1 MNFYVNSQ
9 GQIIRVDP
17 EDVFQGSVNANTI
30 NFVGAF
36 PSTCP
41 VTVAFKLLTG
51 EWTTPASMGMNSD
64 SPLPGI
70 QQPDG
75 TQFNIWRYTIPE
87 TVTEYY
93 GTVNLQ
99 FYVYAQGISGNGNMI
114 ATASSSFEVK
124 KGVPI
129 VLPDPSDDYETLL
142 TQILSA
148 LQQLQQADSEGAL
161 AAQKSAEAAANSAS
175 AAASSATAAEAAQTA
190 AESAQ
195 SKAETAAGSAATSA
209 TAAQT
214 AQAAAEAAQTAAE
227 TAQAGAEQAKDDAQ
241 DLVNEAQDIAETTA
255 QETAQNVVN
264 NFVQTGGPFTNGITV
279 DKQITLHENPE
290 TDTSESVLQHKEY
303 GFNFYD
309 VKEGADLS
317 GKSLFFDTGTSPL
330 EDSNFNGTSL
340 EPLISFQNGY
350 TLYVNPNVS
359 PSNYSVYMATPTGGI
374 SYFYLNGQWIADVYT
389 FTGSGWVVSSVKKE
403 NFESDAAQILTDMLV
418 VGTFFVPSRTR
429 FDEGAQVPLTPSG
442 AFDVANKQ
450 YVDSTLKT
458 EAGYLQ
464 QAIDNEASARAA
476 ADTALRNSKYDKTG
490 GTIDGNV
497 QITGDLTVQGTT
509 TTNDTETLAVKDNLI
524 VTNSDGATLSGLSGL
539 IIRTSPTQSY
549 GMVYDPANEG
559 TVKLGLGTYDAET
572 GVFTFATGEG
582 LPVAVRALSTAW
594 NNLHLAAWDA
604 ASNQFVDAGKAV
616 ADFQEKLT
624 FDSTPTQ
631 NSTNPVTSGGVFAAL
646 QKKQNTLTEGEGIL
660 ISDTDVISFDTT
672 VLDDYVTLD
681 TDQTIT
687 ATKFIQGSGAYVF
700 NIRKSSL
707 STEDNEPNITKFDG
721 STIMFQ
727 RDTGSDRGALILYT
741 EITGTAYRGLKLPY
755 EAGTLALLSDIPSL
769 DGYAKLSTNED
780 QTFTNDIFMLRNLD
794 VQMTISASSLEVSR
808 IAVSNRII
816 CDGYIYIDDDGD
828 GKGYYGTNTGNYYG
842 HMFEVMLDMD
852 SYYVANFPAKPLES
866 QETFAF
872 LSDIE
877 PISEQVSDLSQ
888 SVDDIYTILQ
898 QEVYNA
904 QDIEQEYSSR
914 ETADGADI
922 IDGALETV
930 KKIQGATVKTTN
942 LLPFPYLDGA
952 SLTQNGVTFTANS
965 DGSVTIN
972 GTPTDYVAYRFIADF
987 RGVGEFILSGIPS
1000 SANLSF
1006 TFTAYN
1012 SAGDSIGAVDGL
1024 KGQTIQFNTSDYEG
1038 YDHALLQIRRGL
1050 TGVAINNVTVYPMLN
1065 EGSTALP
1072 YMPYFSGLKN
1082 AYFQGLR
1089 STGRNLIPFPY
1100 FDNTK
1105 TVSGVTFTV
1114 NDDGSLTVNG
1124 TATSQVN
1131 FFFVSNTNP
1140 ILTFPIG
1147 TVLSLSGCPS
1157 GGSGTTFFLNLLST
1171 DHMEGITET
1180 GNGGTV
1186 TTTKKSYYFY
1196 FRVEEG
1202 VTLTNA
1208 VIRPMLNYGSSA
1220 LPYEPYISHEIS
1232 LDAAIELPAWDSINP
1247 TTGKRIVQSNTL
1259 TFDGTTSW
1267 HHTDESKKYNYFKQE
1282 LINLGGNAK
1291 NSTIICNR
1299 ISTNFRSDMYI
1310 QITGL
1315 TDNGYATLLIA
1326 TSRTVY
1332 PELTTTAALQQ
1343 LLSEWATAGNP
1354 LTVCYCLY
1362 TSTESDIEIEDR
1374 LPAYKNG
1381 SETVIQGD
1389 TDNSEYG
1396 AENTLTQN
1404 YAEVKGTTGTTEG
1417 GNS

>member
-41 VTVAFKLLTG
+41 VTVAFRLPTG

-75 TQFNIWRYTIPE
+75 TQFNIWRYAIPG
-87 TVTEYY
+87 TVTEHY

-99 FYVYAQGISGNGNMI
+99 FYVYAQGSDGNGNTI

-124 KGVPI
+124 KGVPV

-161 AAQKSAEAAANSAS
+161 SAQQSAEAAANSAS

-190 AESAQ
+190 AEAAQ

-279 DKQITLHENPE
+279 DKQITMRGNPE

-303 GFNFYD
+303 GFNFYE
-309 VKEGADLS
+309 VEEGTDLS
-317 GKSLFFDTGTSPL
+317 GKSLFIDTGIFPL

-340 EPLISFQNGY
+340 ETLISFQNGY

-359 PSNYSVYMATPTGGI
+359 PSNYSVYMATPSGGI
-374 SYFYLNGQWIADVYT
+374 SYFYLNGQWMTDVYT

-403 NFESDAAQILTDMLV
+403 NFESDAAQILADMLV

-429 FDEGAQVPLTPSG
+429 FDDGAQIPLTPSG
-442 AFDVANKQ
+442 AFDVPNKQ
-450 YVDSTLKT
+450 YVDGTVKT
-458 EAGYLQ
+458 KAGYLQ

-549 GMVYDPANEG
+549 GIVYDPANEG
-559 TVKLGLGTYDAET
+559 TVKLGLGTYNADT
-572 GVFTFATGEG
+572 GVFTFLQGEG
-582 LPVAVRALSTAW
+582 LPVAIRSLSTAW

-604 ASNQFVDAGKAV
+604 ASNQFIDAGKAV

-624 FDSTPTQ
+624 FDTTPTQ

-646 QKKQNTLTEGEGIL
+646 QEKQNTLTAGEGIL
-660 ISDTDVISFDTT
+660 ISDTDVISFDAT
-672 VLDDYVTLD
+672 VLNDYVTLD

-687 ATKFIQGSGAYVF
+687 ATKFIQGNGAYVF
-700 NIRKSSL
+700 NISKSSL

-755 EAGTLALLSDIPSL
+755 EEGTLALLSDIPSL
-769 DGYAKLSTNED
+769 DGYADLGTNEA
-780 QTFTNDIFMLRNLD
+780 QTFWGEIIFNHGLTVNQGFAEFETKTTFTDNVDFEKGFSFAGILFGDEGSYLSLYDGGFYGTYFMLYP
-794 VQMTISASSLEVSR
+794 SEGESYKVS
-808 IAVSNRII
+808 
-816 CDGYIYIDDDGD
+816 
-828 GKGYYGTNTGNYYG
+828 
-842 HMFEVMLDMD
+842 
-852 SYYVANFPAKPLES
+852 FPTKTTSED
-866 QETFAF
+866 ETFAF

-877 PISEQVSDLSQ
+877 PLSEQVSDLSQ

-942 LLPFPYLDGA
+942 LIPFPYEGA
-952 SLTQNGVTFTANS
+952 TTTVNGVTFTNS
-965 DGSVTIN
+965 GDGSVTIN
-972 GTPTDYVAYRFIADF
+972 GTA
-987 RGVGEFILSGIPS
+987 SGGNS
-1000 SANLSF
+1000 SF
-1006 TFTAYN
+1006 TFCSNADKMNLLAGTTYYFTCAHGVLAYTDTDGTHYI
-1012 SAGDSIGAVDGL
+1012 SAGSSFTWGTGWTFISIYVQLNEGDSETNL
-1024 KGQTIQFNTSDYEG
+1024 
-1038 YDHALLQIRRGL
+1038 
-1050 TGVAINNVTVYPMLN
+1050 TVYPMLN
-1065 EGSTALP
+1065 EGSSALP
-1072 YMPYFSGLKN
+1072 YMPYFPGLKN

-1089 STGRNLIPFPY
+1089 STGRNLLKLNDGQYNVFG
-1100 FDNTK
+1100 
-1105 TVSGVTFTV
+1105 VSVNISNGQVTF
-1114 NDDGSLTVNG
+1114 SG
-1124 TATSQVN
+1124 TATSGGGRTVWLSDGFVLPAGTYFISCTPALDMADCIGYISDKNDFTTIGSTATGVFTLEKATEVGFGFN
-1131 FFFVSNTNP
+1131 FLSAGKEYN
-1140 ILTFPIG
+1140 G
-1147 TVLSLSGCPS
+1147 TY
-1157 GGSGTTFFLNLLST
+1157 T
-1171 DHMEGITET
+1171 I
-1180 GNGGTV
+1180 
-1186 TTTKKSYYFY
+1186 
-1196 FRVEEG
+1196 
-1202 VTLTNA
+1202 
-1208 VIRPMLNYGSSA
+1208 MLNYGSSA

-1232 LDAAIELPAWDSINP
+1232 LDTAIELPAWDSIDLVR
-1247 TTGKRIVQSNTL
+1247 GKRTVQSNTITL
-1259 TFDGTTSW
+1259 VGTEIWGRTGMPNC
-1267 HHTDESKKYNYFKQE
+1267 YAYY
-1282 LINLGGNAK
+1282 
-1291 NSTIICNR
+1291 
-1299 ISTNFRSDMYI
+1299 IS
-1310 QITGL
+1310 L
-1315 TDNGYATLLIA
+1315 TDLSPVQPLGKGSTSLISNKILNRVYNA
-1326 TSRTVY
+1326 VPNQNDGCYITNDDSSAVVFWFLQSAYPDLSTVD
-1332 PELTTTAALQQ
+1332 AWKAQ
-1343 LLSEWATAGNP
+1343 LVAWNTAGDP
-1354 LTVCYCLY
+1354 LTVCYQ
-1362 TSTESDIEIEDR
+1362 TATATESDISMEDR

-1381 SETVIQGD
+1381 SETVIQGA

-1404 YAEVKGTTGTTEG
+1404 YAEVKGTTEG

>member
-30 NFVGAF
+30 NFIGAF

-41 VTVAFKLLTG
+41 VNVAFRLPTG

-75 TQFNIWRYTIPE
+75 TQFNIWRYTIPG

-99 FYVYAQGISGNGNMI
+99 FYVYAQGSDGNGNTI
-114 ATASSSFEVK
+114 ATAASSFEVK
-124 KGVPI
+124 KGVPV

-161 AAQKSAEAAANSAS
+161 SAQQSAEAAANSAS

-190 AESAQ
+190 AEAAQ

-241 DLVNEAQDIAETTA
+241 DLVNEAHDIAETTA

-279 DKQITLHENPE
+279 DKQIILRGNPE
-290 TDTSESVLQHKEY
+290 SDTSESVLQHKEY

-309 VKEGADLS
+309 VEEGTDLS
-317 GKSLFFDTGTSPL
+317 GKSLFFDTGISPL
-330 EDSNFNGTSL
+330 EDSNFNGTGL
-340 EPLISFQNGY
+340 ETLISFQNGY

-359 PSNYSVYMATPTGGI
+359 PSNYSVYMSTPSGGR
-374 SYFYLNGQWIADVYT
+374 SYFYLNGQWVADVYT
-389 FTGSGWVVSSVKKE
+389 FTGSGWVVSSIEKE
-403 NFESDAAQILTDMLV
+403 NFESDAAQMLADMIT

-429 FDEGAQVPLTPSG
+429 FDDGAQIPVTPLG
-442 AFDVANKQ
+442 AFDIANKQ
-450 YVDSTLKT
+450 YVDGTVKT

-490 GTIDGNV
+490 GTIDGDV
-497 QITGDLTVQGTT
+497 VITRNLTVQGTT

-572 GVFTFATGEG
+572 GIFTFATGEG
-582 LPVAVRALSTAW
+582 LPVAIRALSTAW
-594 NNLHLAAWDA
+594 TNLHLAAWDA
-604 ASNQFVDAGKAV
+604 ASNQFIDAGKAV

-624 FDSTPTQ
+624 FDTTPTQ
-631 NSTNPVTSGGVFAAL
+631 NSTNPVTSGGVFSAL
-646 QKKQNTLTEGEGIL
+646 QEKQNELTAGTGIL

-672 VLDDYVTLD
+672 VLDGYVTETGLIEALSGYVTLGSYQRITAKKEFQLNGLTGYTAINGQD
-681 TDQTIT
+681 VNGESNFTVYNSSTFPCSYQYGQIVYIADDDSGNMLATIT
-687 ATKFIQGSGAYVF
+687 IPHKT
-700 NIRKSSL
+700 
-707 STEDNEPNITKFDG
+707 D
-721 STIMFQ
+721 
-727 RDTGSDRGALILYT
+727 IL
-741 EITGTAYRGLKLPY
+741 AVV
-755 EAGTLALLSDIPSL
+755 SDI
-769 DGYAKLSTNED
+769 TNAVEP
-780 QTFTNDIFMLRNLD
+780 
-794 VQMTISASSLEVSR
+794 VSD
-808 IAVSNRII
+808 A
-816 CDGYIYIDDDGD
+816 
-828 GKGYYGTNTGNYYG
+828 
-842 HMFEVMLDMD
+842 
-852 SYYVANFPAKPLES
+852 
-866 QETFAF
+866 
-872 LSDIE
+872 
-877 PISEQVSDLSQ
+877 VSDLSQ

-898 QEVYNA
+898 QEVYSS

-930 KKIQGATVKTTN
+930 KTVQGSTVKTTN
-942 LLPFPYLDGA
+942 LLPYPYLDGA
-952 SLTQNGVTFTANS
+952 SLTRNGVTFTANS

-987 RGVGEFILSGIPS
+987 RGVGQFILSGIPS

-1012 SAGDSIGAVDGL
+1012 SAGDSIGAVDG
-1024 KGQTIQFNTSDYEG
+1024 KQGQTIQFNTSDYEG
-1038 YDHALLQIRRGL
+1038 YDHALLQIRRSL
-1050 TGVAINNVTVYPMLN
+1050 TGTAINNVTVYPMLN

-1072 YMPYFSGLKN
+1072 YMPYFPGLKN

-1089 STGRNLIPFPY
+1089 STGRNLVDQSSLLVGFYNGSDFGIDDLPLY
-1100 FDNTK
+1100 RSIKIYLSAGTYTLQSAVELQIVR
-1105 TVSGVTFTV
+1105 TVIDGEYSVVGILGTTYTFT
-1114 NDDGSLTVNG
+1114 
-1124 TATSQVN
+1124 
-1131 FFFVSNTNP
+1131 
-1140 ILTFPIG
+1140 
-1147 TVLSLSGCPS
+1147 
-1157 GGSGTTFFLNLLST
+1157 
-1171 DHMEGITET
+1171 
-1180 GNGGTV
+1180 
-1186 TTTKKSYYFY
+1186 TTTAGYVGIS
-1196 FRVEEG
+1196 FRR
-1202 VTLTNA
+1202 LDSTNW
-1208 VIRPMLNYGSSA
+1208 VDGTNLMLNYGSSA
-1220 LPYEPYISHEIS
+1220 LPYEPYVSHEIS
-1232 LDAAIELPAWDSINP
+1232 LDTAIELPAWDSIDLVR
-1247 TTGKRIVQSNTL
+1247 GKRIVQSNTL
-1259 TFDGTTSW
+1259 TFDGTENW
-1267 HHTDESKKYNYFKQE
+1267 
-1282 LINLGGNAK
+1282 I
-1291 NSTIICNR
+1291 
-1299 ISTNFRSDMYI
+1299 
-1310 QITGL
+1310 
-1315 TDNGYATLLIA
+1315 
-1326 TSRTVY
+1326 V
-1332 PELTTTAALQQ
+1332 
-1343 LLSEWATAGNP
+1343 TAGNENYYIYSYSTGIESLERNTLITNKLNVGEANNTTESGCYFAGIPRDDLIVFFLKTAYPDLSTVDAWEAQFAAWAAAGDP
-1354 LTVCYCLY
+1354 LTVCYQ
-1362 TSTESDIEIEDR
+1362 TATATESDIDIPENR

-1404 YAEVKGTTGTTEG
+1404 YAEVKGTTEG

>member
-17 EDVFQGSVNANTI
+17 EDVFQGSVNVNTI
-30 NFVGAF
+30 NFIGAF

-41 VTVAFKLLTG
+41 VTVAFRLPTG

-75 TQFNIWRYTIPE
+75 TQFNIWRYTIPG

-99 FYVYAQGISGNGNMI
+99 FYVYAQGSDGNGNTI

-124 KGVPI
+124 KGVPV

-161 AAQKSAEAAANSAS
+161 SAQQSAEAAANSAS

-190 AESAQ
+190 AEAAQ

-214 AQAAAEAAQTAAE
+214 AQEAAEAAQTAAE

-241 DLVNEAQDIAETTA
+241 DLVNEAHDIAETTA

-279 DKQITLHENPE
+279 DKQIILRGNPE
-290 TDTSESVLQHKEY
+290 SDTSESVLQHKEY

-309 VKEGADLS
+309 VEEGTDLS
-317 GKSLFFDTGTSPL
+317 GKSLFFDTENSPL

-340 EPLISFQNGY
+340 ETLISFQNGC

-359 PSNYSVYMATPTGGI
+359 PSNYSVYMSTPNGGT
-374 SYFYLNGQWIADVYT
+374 SYFYLDGQWMTDVYT

-403 NFESDAAQILTDMLV
+403 NFESDAAQMLADMLV

-429 FDEGAQVPLTPSG
+429 FDDGAQIPVTPLG
-442 AFDVANKQ
+442 AFDVPNKQ
-450 YVDSTLKT
+450 YVDGTVKT
-458 EAGYLQ
+458 ESGYLQ

-497 QITGDLTVQGTT
+497 VVTGNFTVQGTT

-549 GMVYDPANEG
+549 GIVYDPANEG
-559 TVKLGLGTYDAET
+559 TVKLGLGTYNAET

-582 LPVAVRALSTAW
+582 LPVAIRALSTAW
-594 NNLHLAAWDA
+594 TNLHLAAWDA
-604 ASNQFVDAGKAV
+604 ASNQFIDAGKAV

-624 FDSTPTQ
+624 FDTTPTQ

-646 QKKQNTLTEGEGIL
+646 QEKQNTLTEGEGIL

-672 VLDDYVTLD
+672 VLDGYVTETGLTDTLAGYVTLD
-681 TDQTIT
+681 TAQTIT
-687 ATKFIQGSGAYVF
+687 GHKTFQGGTNPGAVNKFTGWTSFIQSTTL
-700 NIRKSSL
+700 IR
-707 STEDNEPNITKFDG
+707 T
-721 STIMFQ
+721 
-727 RDTGSDRGALILYT
+727 LYT
-741 EITGTAYRGLKLPY
+741 GTGVAWLSWNNYNVDFGSNSPLSSFMITMNGRPEVRDISGGVTIHEVAY
-755 EAGTLALLSDIPSL
+755 L
-769 DGYAKLSTNED
+769 D
-780 QTFTNDIFMLRNLD
+780 D
-794 VQMTISASSLEVSR
+794 V
-808 IAVSNRII
+808 
-816 CDGYIYIDDDGD
+816 
-828 GKGYYGTNTGNYYG
+828 
-842 HMFEVMLDMD
+842 
-852 SYYVANFPAKPLES
+852 
-866 QETFAF
+866 
-872 LSDIE
+872 E
-877 PISEQVSDLSQ
+877 PVSEQVSDLSQ

-942 LLPFPYLDGA
+942 LIPFPYEGA
-952 SLTQNGVTFTANS
+952 TTSVNGVIFTNS
-965 DGSVTIN
+965 GDGSVTIN
-972 GTPTDYVAYRFIADF
+972 GTA
-987 RGVGEFILSGIPS
+987 SGGNS
-1000 SANLSF
+1000 SF
-1006 TFTAYN
+1006 TFCSNADKMNLLAGTTYYFTCAHGVLAYTDTDGTHYI
-1012 SAGDSIGAVDGL
+1012 SAGSSFTWGTGWTFISIYVQLNEGDSE
-1024 KGQTIQFNTSDYEG
+1024 TN
-1038 YDHALLQIRRGL
+1038 L
-1050 TGVAINNVTVYPMLN
+1050 TVCPMLN
-1065 EGSTALP
+1065 EGSSALP
-1072 YMPYFSGLKN
+1072 YMLYFPGLKN

-1089 STGRNLIPFPY
+1089 STGRNLLPFPY
-1100 FDNTK
+1100 LDGASYTQH
-1105 TVSGVTFTV
+1105 GVTVTA
-1114 NDDGSLTVNG
+1114 NSDGSVIVNG
-1124 TATSQVN
+1124 TPTDYLYYRFISDFRGVGE
-1131 FFFVSNTNP
+1131 F
-1140 ILTFPIG
+1140 I
-1147 TVLSLSGCPS
+1147 LSGIPFS
-1157 GGSGTTFFLNLLST
+1157 ANLSFLFTAYNSAGASIGSVEGFRGQTIQFNTADYDGYDHALL
-1171 DHMEGITET
+1171 EIRRVK
-1180 GNGGTV
+1180 NNIAINNVTV
-1186 TTTKKSYYFY
+1186 Y
-1196 FRVEEG
+1196 
-1202 VTLTNA
+1202 
-1208 VIRPMLNYGSSA
+1208 PMLNDGSSV
-1220 LPYEPYISHEIS
+1220 LPYEPYISHEVS
-1232 LDAAIELPAWDSINP
+1232 LDTAIELPAWDSINP

-1259 TFDGTTSW
+1259 TFDGTETWDITNVEGYYAYYILLDSIPQPLGISELAAINNKVE
-1267 HHTDESKKYNYFKQE
+1267 TRTPAANSEGCCLTNSNYSALLFWFSE
-1282 LINLGGNAK
+1282 TAYPDL
-1291 NSTIICNR
+1291 STV
-1299 ISTNFRSDMYI
+1299 DAWKA
-1310 QITGL
+1310 QL
-1315 TDNGYATLLIA
+1315 
-1326 TSRTVY
+1326 
-1332 PELTTTAALQQ
+1332 AA
-1343 LLSEWATAGNP
+1343 WNTAGDP
-1354 LTVCYCLY
+1354 LTVCYQ
-1362 TSTESDIEIEDR
+1362 TATATESDISMEDR

-1381 SETVIQGD
+1381 SETVIQGA

-1404 YAEVKGTTGTTEG
+1404 YAEVRGTTGTTEG

>member
-30 NFVGAF
+30 NFIGAF

-41 VTVAFKLLTG
+41 VTVAFRLPTG

-64 SPLPGI
+64 STLPGV

-75 TQFNIWRYTIPE
+75 TQFNIWRYTIPGS
-87 TVTEYY
+87 VTEYY

-99 FYVYAQGISGNGNMI
+99 FYVYAQGSDGNGNTI

-124 KGVPI
+124 KGVPV

-161 AAQKSAEAAANSAS
+161 SAQQSAEAAANSAS

-190 AESAQ
+190 AEAAQ

-241 DLVNEAQDIAETTA
+241 DLVNEAHDIAETTA

-264 NFVQTGGPFTNGITV
+264 NFVQTGGPFTNGIIV
-279 DKQITLHENPE
+279 DKQIILRGNPE
-290 TDTSESVLQHKEY
+290 SDTSESVLQHKEY

-309 VKEGADLS
+309 VEEGTDLS
-317 GKSLFFDTGTSPL
+317 GKSLFFDTENSPL
-330 EDSNFNGTSL
+330 DDSNFNGTSL
-340 EPLISFQNGY
+340 EPLISFQNGC

-359 PSNYSVYMATPTGGI
+359 PSNYSVYMSTPNGGT
-374 SYFYLNGQWIADVYT
+374 SYFYLDGQWMTDVYT

-403 NFESDAAQILTDMLV
+403 NFESDAAQMLADMLV

-429 FDEGAQVPLTPSG
+429 FDDGAQIPVTPLG
-442 AFDVANKQ
+442 AFDVPNKQ
-450 YVDSTLKT
+450 YVDGTVKT
-458 EAGYLQ
+458 ESGYLQ

-524 VTNSDGATLSGLSGL
+524 VTNSDGAALAGLSGL
-539 IIRTSPTQSY
+539 IIRVNSAQSY
-549 GMVYDPANEG
+549 GIVYDPANEG
-559 TVKLGLGTYDAET
+559 TVKLGLGTYNAET
-572 GVFTFATGEG
+572 GAFTFATGEG
-582 LPVAVRALSTAW
+582 LPVAIRALSTAW

-604 ASNQFVDAGKAV
+604 ASNQFIDAGKAV

-624 FDSTPTQ
+624 FDTTPTQ
-631 NSTNPVTSGGVFAAL
+631 NSTNPVTSGGVFSAL
-646 QKKQNTLTEGEGIL
+646 QEKQNNLTAGEGIL

-672 VLDDYVTLD
+672 VLDGYVNTGEVNQVIYGVKGFADY
-681 TDQTIT
+681 
-687 ATKFIQGSGAYVF
+687 AYVNGTLYVF
-700 NIRKSSL
+700 GLPYEEFQNIVLNDEFPENYSRGSYGDISL
-707 STEDNEPNITKFDG
+707 TLSRYDDDDDDDYNIEITTVVSAAHNDRDNITKV
-721 STIMFQ
+721 IYRLNAICIQ
-727 RDTGSDRGALILYT
+727 RQLSSGVNLTWVDFPQHSGR
-741 EITGTAYRGLKLPY
+741 
-755 EAGTLALLSDIPSL
+755 LAVLSDIPS
-769 DGYAKLSTNED
+769 
-780 QTFTNDIFMLRNLD
+780 
-794 VQMTISASSLEVSR
+794 V
-808 IAVSNRII
+808 
-816 CDGYIYIDDDGD
+816 
-828 GKGYYGTNTGNYYG
+828 
-842 HMFEVMLDMD
+842 
-852 SYYVANFPAKPLES
+852 P
-866 QETFAF
+866 
-872 LSDIE
+872 DIE

-942 LLPFPYLDGA
+942 LIPFPYEGA
-952 SLTQNGVTFTANS
+952 TTTVNGVTFTNNG

-972 GTPTDYVAYRFIADF
+972 GTASGGNSSFMFCSNADKMNLLAGTTYYFTCAHGILAYTDTDGTHYI
-987 RGVGEFILSGIPS
+987 
-1000 SANLSF
+1000 SAGSSF
-1006 TFTAYN
+1006 TWGTGWTFVSIYVQLN
-1012 SAGDSIGAVDGL
+1012 EGDSETNL
-1024 KGQTIQFNTSDYEG
+1024 
-1038 YDHALLQIRRGL
+1038 
-1050 TGVAINNVTVYPMLN
+1050 TVYPMLN
-1065 EGSTALP
+1065 EGSSALP
-1072 YMPYFSGLKN
+1072 YVPYFPGLKN

-1089 STGRNLIPFPY
+1089 STGRNLFNINQTPFY
-1100 FDNTK
+1100 STNANYSVDGN
-1105 TVSGVTFTV
+1105 TFTATATGTNAHIQFRV
-1114 NDDGSLTVNG
+1114 PTIIGEQYTISVGDLIRENFSEGFGLFISPNSYQDDASYIDLGTNQSHTF
-1124 TATSQVN
+1124 TATSEWCYIKFYVAYYYN
-1131 FFFVSNTNP
+1131 SESPGTITFSN
-1140 ILTFPIG
+1140 L
-1147 TVLSLSGCPS
+1147 
-1157 GGSGTTFFLNLLST
+1157 
-1171 DHMEGITET
+1171 
-1180 GNGGTV
+1180 
-1186 TTTKKSYYFY
+1186 
-1196 FRVEEG
+1196 
-1202 VTLTNA
+1202 
-1208 VIRPMLNYGSSA
+1208 MLNYGSSA
-1220 LPYEPYISHEIS
+1220 LPYEPYIAHEIS
-1232 LDAAIELPAWDSINP
+1232 LDTAIELPAWDSINP
-1247 TTGKRIVQSNTL
+1247 TTGKRIVGTNTVYLDEIDDWTVSSNEYEGKTA
-1259 TFDGTTSW
+1259 FHAGTYPNIVVHTSQNPKAICSRLPFSYTIATNKSAGEAW
-1267 HHTDESKKYNYFKQE
+1267 A
-1282 LINLGGNAK
+1282 IA
-1291 NSTIICNR
+1291 NSTN
-1299 ISTNFRSDMYI
+1299 YI
-1310 QITGL
+1310 YVSIFNSRLSSLDSAGL
-1315 TDNGYATLLIA
+1315 KAYFTQERN
-1326 TSRTVY
+1326 
-1332 PELTTTAALQQ
+1332 
-1343 LLSEWATAGNP
+1343 AGNP
-1354 LTVCYCLY
+1354 YVV
-1362 TSTESDIEIEDR
+1362 SFIVEPTESDISMEDR

-1381 SETVIQGD
+1381 SETVIQGA

-1404 YAEVKGTTGTTEG
+1404 YAEVKGTTEG

>member
-30 NFVGAF
+30 NFIGAF

-41 VTVAFKLLTG
+41 VTVAFRLPTG

-64 SPLPGI
+64 SPLPGV

-75 TQFNIWRYTIPE
+75 TQFNIWRYAIPG

-99 FYVYAQGISGNGNMI
+99 FYVYAQGSDGNGNTI

-124 KGVPI
+124 KGVPV

-161 AAQKSAEAAANSAS
+161 SAQQSAEAAANSAS

-190 AESAQ
+190 AEAAQ

-214 AQAAAEAAQTAAE
+214 AQEAAEAAQTAAE

-264 NFVQTGGPFTNGITV
+264 NFVQTGGPFTNGIIV
-279 DKQITLHENPE
+279 DKQIALRGNPE
-290 TDTSESVLQHKEY
+290 SDTSSSVLQHKEY

-309 VKEGADLS
+309 VEEGTDLS
-317 GKSLFFDTGTSPL
+317 GKSLFFDTGISPL

-340 EPLISFQNGY
+340 ETLISFQNGY
-350 TLYVNPNVS
+350 TLYINPNVS
-359 PSNYSVYMATPTGGI
+359 PLNYSVYMSTPTGGI

-389 FTGSGWVVSSVKKE
+389 FTGSGWVVSSVEKE
-403 NFESDAAQILTDMLV
+403 NFESDAAQILADMIT

-458 EAGYLQ
+458 ESEYLQ

-549 GMVYDPANEG
+549 GIVYDPANEG
-559 TVKLGLGTYDAET
+559 TVKLGLGSYNSDT

-594 NNLHLAAWDA
+594 TNLHLAAWDA
-604 ASNQFVDAGKAV
+604 ASNQFIDAGKAV

-624 FDSTPTQ
+624 FDTTPTQ

-646 QKKQNTLTEGEGIL
+646 QKKQNELTAGEGIL
-660 ISDTDVISFDTT
+660 INDTDVISFDTT
-672 VLDDYVTLD
+672 VLDGYVTETGLTDTLAGYVTLD
-681 TDQTIT
+681 TAQTIT
-687 ATKFIQGSGAYVF
+687 
-700 NIRKSSL
+700 
-707 STEDNEPNITKFDG
+707 EDK
-721 STIMFQ
+721 
-727 RDTGSDRGALILYT
+727 
-741 EITGTAYRGLKLPY
+741 
-755 EAGTLALLSDIPSL
+755 
-769 DGYAKLSTNED
+769 
-780 QTFTNDIFMLRNLD
+780 TF
-794 VQMTISASSLEVSR
+794 
-808 IAVSNRII
+808 
-816 CDGYIYIDDDGD
+816 DGYIYAHKDIRVCEPETLYYRYGTEITPTYIAIADLKNQHSYICLNNSYHQYDSTPQIAYIDLKLDGISIIPLNEEGD
-828 GKGYYGTNTGNYYG
+828 GA
-842 HMFEVMLDMD
+842 D
-852 SYYVANFPAKPLES
+852 SDIEYFLAYPLKS
-866 QETFAF
+866 GTFAVT
-872 LSDIE
+872 SDIE

-888 SVDDIYTILQ
+888 SVNDIYTILQ
-898 QEVYNA
+898 QEVYNS

-942 LLPFPYLDGA
+942 LLNVTKTIFETNNKVTYNPETY
-952 SLTQNGVTFTANS
+952 TFTITEGTVGISEPVYHFDIPIPAGTKVSTYIEFSQGQCNETEFSVGGYNVDGVNGNS
-965 DGSVTIN
+965 WQGQIVIPQNQD
-972 GTPTDYVAYRFIADF
+972 
-987 RGVGEFILSGIPS
+987 LSGRHFS
-1000 SANLSF
+1000 TAF
-1006 TFTAYN
+1006 TTTKPVTDFWLFVH
-1012 SAGDSIGAVDGL
+1012 AG
-1024 KGQTIQFNTSDYEG
+1024 T
-1038 YDHALLQIRRGL
+1038 
-1050 TGVAINNVTVYPMLN
+1050 NVTTDCVFRIVFN
-1065 EGSTALP
+1065 IGDTVDKFI
-1072 YMPYFSGLKN
+1072 PYFPGLKN

-1100 FDNTK
+1100 YDDTK
-1105 TVSGVTFTV
+1105 TVNGVTFTV
-1114 NDDGSLTVNG
+1114 NDDGSVTANG

-1131 FFFVSNTNP
+1131 FYFVSSSNP
-1140 ILTFPIG
+1140 ILAFPIG
-1147 TVLSLSGCPS
+1147 TVLSLAGCPS
-1157 GGSGTTFFLNLLST
+1157 GGKPRTFSLRLLST
-1171 DHMEGITET
+1171 DSLHEIIDI
-1180 GNGGTV
+1180 GNGV
-1186 TTTKKSYYFY
+1186 TFTTKKKAYYLY
-1196 FRVEEG
+1196 FQVKEG

-1220 LPYEPYISHEIS
+1220 LPYEPYVSHEIS

-1247 TTGKRIVQSNTL
+1247 TTGKRTVQSNTL
-1259 TFDGTTSW
+1259 TFDGTESW
-1267 HHTDESKKYNYFKQE
+1267 LHTDESETYNYFKKE
-1282 LINLGGNAK
+1282 LEDYGFLAK
-1291 NSTIICNR
+1291 NQKLICNR
-1299 ISTNFRSDMYI
+1299 LATDYLADMYI
-1310 QITGL
+1310 EITGL
-1315 TDNGYATLLIA
+1315 TDRGWTTLLIA

-1332 PELTTTAALQQ
+1332 PELTTSAALKQ
-1343 LLSEWATAGNP
+1343 LLSEWAAAGNP
-1354 LTVCYCLY
+1354 LTVCCQ
-1362 TSTESDIEIEDR
+1362 TATATESDISMESR

-1381 SETVIQGD
+1381 SETVIQGA

-1404 YAEVKGTTGTTEG
+1404 YAEVRGTTETTEG
-1417 GNS
+1417 GKNS

>member
-41 VTVAFKLLTG
+41 VTVAFRLPTG

-75 TQFNIWRYTIPE
+75 TQFNIWRYAIPG
-87 TVTEYY
+87 TVTEHY

-99 FYVYAQGISGNGNMI
+99 FYVYAQGSDGNGNTI
-114 ATASSSFEVK
+114 ATAASSFEVK
-124 KGVPI
+124 KGVPV

-161 AAQKSAEAAANSAS
+161 SAQQSAEAAANSAS

-190 AESAQ
+190 AEAAQ

-264 NFVQTGGPFTNGITV
+264 NFVQTGGPFTNGIIV
-279 DKQITLHENPE
+279 DKQIALRGNPE
-290 TDTSESVLQHKEY
+290 SDTSESVLQHKEY
-303 GFNFYD
+303 GFNFDD
-309 VKEGADLS
+309 VEEGTDLS
-317 GKSLFFDTGTSPL
+317 GKSLFFDTGISPL
-330 EDSNFNGTSL
+330 DDSNFNGTSL

-359 PSNYSVYMATPTGGI
+359 PSNYSVYMSTPSGGI

-389 FTGSGWVVSSVKKE
+389 FTGSGWVVSSVEKE
-403 NFESDAAQILTDMLV
+403 NFESHAAQILADMIT

-450 YVDSTLKT
+450 YVDDTVKT
-458 EAGYLQ
+458 ESGYLQ

-549 GMVYDPANEG
+549 GIVYDPANEG
-559 TVKLGLGTYDAET
+559 TVKLGLGSYNSDT
-572 GVFTFATGEG
+572 GVFTFAAGEG
-582 LPVAVRALSTAW
+582 LPVAIRSLSTAW

-604 ASNQFVDAGKAV
+604 ASNQFIDAGKAV

-624 FDSTPTQ
+624 FDTTPTQ

-646 QKKQNTLTEGEGIL
+646 QEKQNTLTAGEGIL

-672 VLDDYVTLD
+672 VLDGYVNTGEVNQVIYGVKGFA
-681 TDQTIT
+681 DQ
-687 ATKFIQGSGAYVF
+687 AYVDGNLYVF
-700 NIRKSSL
+700 DIPYKEFQNIVLNDEFPENYSRGTYGNTAIIL
-707 STEDNEPNITKFDG
+707 SRYDKDDDDDYDIEINTIVSAAHDDRDNITKV
-721 STIMFQ
+721 IYRLNAICIQ
-727 RDTGSDRGALILYT
+727 RQLSSGVNLTWVDFPQHSGR
-741 EITGTAYRGLKLPY
+741 
-755 EAGTLALLSDIPSL
+755 LAVLSDIPS
-769 DGYAKLSTNED
+769 
-780 QTFTNDIFMLRNLD
+780 
-794 VQMTISASSLEVSR
+794 V
-808 IAVSNRII
+808 
-816 CDGYIYIDDDGD
+816 
-828 GKGYYGTNTGNYYG
+828 
-842 HMFEVMLDMD
+842 
-852 SYYVANFPAKPLES
+852 P
-866 QETFAF
+866 
-872 LSDIE
+872 DIE

-942 LLPFPYLDGA
+942 LIPFPYSDGTTTKNGVTFTVNDDGSVTINGTATAEIGFFLYREEATALLNPGTYTASINTQQGSLYIIATKNNSNWIISDITPVQGEFNSGDTLQNIRLHVDNGAVLNNVTVYPMFNEGSSALPYMPYFSGLKNAFFQGLRSTGRNLIPFPYLDGA
-952 SLTQNGVTFTANS
+952 SLTANGVTFTANS
-965 DGSVTIN
+965 DGSITIN
-972 GTPTDYVAYRFIADF
+972 GTPTDYSVYRFISDF

-1012 SAGDSIGAVDGL
+1012 SAGDSIGAVNGL
-1024 KGQTIQFNTSDYEG
+1024 AGQTIQFNTSDYAG
-1038 YDHALLQIRRGL
+1038 YHHALLQIRRSE
-1050 TGVAINNVTVYPMLN
+1050 TGIAINNVTVY
-1065 EGSTALP
+1065 
-1072 YMPYFSGLKN
+1072 
-1082 AYFQGLR
+1082 
-1089 STGRNLIPFPY
+1089 
-1100 FDNTK
+1100 
-1105 TVSGVTFTV
+1105 
-1114 NDDGSLTVNG
+1114 
-1124 TATSQVN
+1124 
-1131 FFFVSNTNP
+1131 
-1140 ILTFPIG
+1140 
-1147 TVLSLSGCPS
+1147 
-1157 GGSGTTFFLNLLST
+1157 
-1171 DHMEGITET
+1171 
-1180 GNGGTV
+1180 
-1186 TTTKKSYYFY
+1186 
-1196 FRVEEG
+1196 
-1202 VTLTNA
+1202 
-1208 VIRPMLNYGSSA
+1208 PMLNYGSSA

-1232 LDAAIELPAWDSINP
+1232 LDTAIELPAWDSIDLVR
-1247 TTGKRIVQSNTL
+1247 GKRIVQSNTI
-1259 TFDGTTSW
+1259 TFDGTESGWTLTLPIAENITSIA
-1267 HHTDESKKYNYFKQE
+1267 
-1282 LINLGGNAK
+1282 LNLGSK
-1291 NSTIICNR
+1291 NGMGSAYLTSTIRVGFPSNSPNDNDGCFLSNENYSAIVVWFRQSAYPNVTDLASAKAQLAAWNTAGDPLTICYQ
-1299 ISTNFRSDMYI
+1299 T
-1310 QITGL
+1310 
-1315 TDNGYATLLIA
+1315 
-1326 TSRTVY
+1326 
-1332 PELTTTAALQQ
+1332 
-1343 LLSEWATAGNP
+1343 ATA
-1354 LTVCYCLY
+1354 
-1362 TSTESDIEIEDR
+1362 TESDISMEDR

-1381 SETVIQGD
+1381 SETVIQGA